1 MTATKDRTM
10 AYETVKFE
18 VKDFIAYVTLN
29 RPDALNALN
38 QKMTQE
44 IIACCEEISARNDI
58 RISIVTGAGEKA
70 FSAGMDLK
78 ERAAETVSIVER
90 RQARLAP
97 NIGAHHQA
105 IASIKKPMIAA
116 VNGYA
121 VGGGLEIALACDI
134 RIGSTNAKLGL
145 TEVRRGMI
153 PGAGGTQ
160 RLPRVVGRAKALEMI
175 LTGRVIGA
183 EEALKIGLL
192 SQVVEPEALLPAA
205 ESIGREIMEGAP
217 VALQFGKEAVNK
229 GIEMPLEEGIRLE
242 VDLSTLLRTTE
253 DSVEGPRAFV
263 EKRKPVWKG
272 K

>member
-1 MTATKDRTM
+1 
-10 AYETVKFE
+10 
-18 VKDFIAYVTLN
+18 
-29 RPDALNALN
+29 
-38 QKMTQE
+38 
-44 IIACCEEISARNDI
+44 
-58 RISIVTGAGEKA
+58 
-70 FSAGMDLK
+70 
-78 ERAAETVSIVER
+78 
-90 RQARLAP
+90 
-97 NIGAHHQA
+97 
-105 IASIKKPMIAA
+105 MIAA

-183 EEALKIGLL
+183 EEALRIGLL